1 MKRLLTLIL
10 VLISVTSFAWPIAK
24 QIEVRPGSMLG
35 WDNASATWRP
45 VRIDPTTGDL
55 GVDAEVS
62 IGSITVDA
70 FPVYADSLGN
80 VATATVDS
88 SNRAVVNIGS
98 ETIGMIDAIDAVPT
112 ANYLDVENVSSVTSE
127 IAVMLG
133 RKTVSLFNQS
143 PTETVWVSLDND
155 AASATIGIGIP
166 LWPYGYLHRRLDPS
180 LNVGLV
186 ASVPCSVTVY
196 QDN

>member
-88 SNRAVVNIGS
+88 SNRAIVNIGS
-98 ETIGMIDAIDAVPT
+98 ETIGMIEAIDAVPT